1 MKKVITSF
9 IFLFLILNSFG
20 QKLNAVF
27 VQDTIIVV
35 RDKTIMQTV
44 PIPINIMSLNP
55 TGVVGAIPNVLNFAT
70 VALAVNAMPA
80 GDFQF
85 TAGALP
91 PITAGIT
98 QVAWQVTI
106 LSGTNAAD
114 NALFISV
121 QMTYNDGA
129 AQAKSVIIKVIN
141 KKPVEKEDKDDVDV
155 SLLIGS
161 NLDFFNSV
169 KLKDLAGEFNIFL
182 PEIFSFKCNKKE
194 IKIGKPT
201 KKGKRIRQKQQK
213 LIEYGMHEKFSLCSI
228 KYKYVEYNLYICN
241 VNTDSNITV
250 K

>member
-194 IKIGKPT
+194 IKTPLP
-201 KKGKRIRQKQQK
+201 R
-213 LIEYGMHEKFSLCSI
+213 
-228 KYKYVEYNLYICN
+228 
-241 VNTDSNITV
+241 
-250 K
+250 